1 VQEII
6 EAARRLGKL
15 IAESSRAK
23 ELAAAA
29 AAVRNNPEAQGLL
42 RDHGRQLAHMQ
53 RLEAQVKPVE
63 VQDKHKLAELEA
75 KLAGHVQI
83 KALMKAQADF
93 AEMMHLVN
101 DAIQS
106 QGAARPA
113 ADEAMGES

>member
-6 EAARRLGKL
+6 EAAERLGKL

-23 ELAAAA
+23 ELEAAAG
-29 AAVRNNPEAQGLL
+29 AVRNHPEAQRLL
-42 RDHGRQLAHMQ
+42 REHGRQLAHIQ

-63 VQDKHKLAELEA
+63 VADKHKLAELEA
-75 KLAGHVQI
+75 KLAGHALI
-83 KALMKAQADF
+83 KALLKAQADF

-106 QGAARPA
+106 QGAVRQAGKDA
-113 ADEAMGES
+113 IGES